1 MTTEIAALKS
11 GDGDETEVLEN
22 EDTARI
28 DGDTRREEGD
38 AQVRQ
43 LVNAQKSDMEDLSAE
58 VQALSS
64 LDPDPSLTGN

>member
-28 DGDTRREEGD
+28 DGVNHEDTRREDGD
-38 AQVRQ
+38 AQVRE

-58 VQALSS
+58 VQALKS
-64 LDPDPSLTGN
+64 